1 MNIRNAILTDIPA
14 LQELEQQCNH
24 SPWSAAQLSSSI
36 NTLQPVWVIDQPEHG
51 IIAMLVWQKLP
62 DEAEIHL
69 LNTHPAHRR
78 QGYAQQLLEH
88 LFQWA
93 QQHHINRILL
103 EVRASNYGALQLYK
117 HNGFQ
122 RCGLRKNY
130 YHNGEDAVLME
141 KPC

>member
-14 LQELEQQCNH
+14 LQELEQQCNP

-103 EVRASNYGALQLYK
+103 EVRASNYGALQIYK